1 MKTLITTIVL
11 FACVTGLIT
20 SNEPKDV
27 EKINTNKYSNSD
39 KYYVWKVKTELGHAR
54 GVTTSR
60 AVAERAIRLNSR
72 GEVVESKS
80 IETYK
85 VN

>member
-1 MKTLITTIVL
+1 MKTLITTILL

-27 EKINTNKYSNSD
+27 KPFASKEINFNT
-39 KYYVWKVKTELGHAR
+39 YYVWKVKTELGHAR

-60 AVAERAIRLNSR
+60 AVAERAIALNSK
-72 GEVVESKS
+72 GEVVASKS
-80 IETYK
+80 IETFK
-85 VN
+85 VH